1 MAVVAL
7 KSTLVTN
14 ADAASLT
21 MNDVTVDGGRLREAV
36 ATIEVTNGD
45 SIGSTFRMFRVKSN
59 WRISEILLQC
69 DAITS
74 AAADIGLYQ
83 TAANGGAVL
92 DVDAYA
98 SAQSIAT
105 AITISPVDVS
115 VEARDIANVAKK
127 VWEDAGLTADSQRD
141 YDLAL
146 TLTAAAT
153 ATGTVTLKL
162 RYVID

>member
-7 KSTLVTN
+7 LATNITSLDAGTPVPVTEH
-14 ADAASLT
+14 
-21 MNDVTVDGGRLREAV
+21 GGRVRQIV
-36 ATIEVTNGD
+36 GTIEVTNGD
-45 SIGSTFRMFRVKSN
+45 SIGSTFRLARLRSN
-59 WRISEILLQC
+59 WRISSIVVFC

-83 TAANGGAVL
+83 TAAIGGAVV
-92 DVDAYA
+92 DADAYA

-105 AITISPVDVS
+105 AS
-115 VEARDIANVAKK
+115 VVGIQCAFEARNIDKVANR
-127 VWEDAGLTADSQRD
+127 VWQDAGLSADSQRD

-153 ATGTVTLKL
+153 ATGTVSVIVE
-162 RYVID
+162 YVID